1 MRHLIALFLIIG
13 TASAAEPTA
22 CPPLASAQDVLD
34 CVLRA
39 HPEAKSAETLLKQS
53 EAFERAAAQRTNPEA
68 EANALFGGSQDQ
80 VQVSLLHTFETGG
93 KRSRRVDQ
101 ARAEGELLRAEALA
115 VKERLAID
123 TVVDLHRLRQIREEL
138 RVSKEAL
145 ETFSRIARQ
154 LLSRPRRSPEQQ
166 VSLAIFRL
174 AEQDYALRRSRLE
187 SEDAG
192 LRREFALGLG
202 APLPD
207 TEALLP
213 KEALQWPE
221 LGAEPGALRGSTAL
235 RAAAASSAARAQV
248 GVARAASYPD
258 LRVGPSVQRQKNGP
272 GEGSTTLIGAG
283 LSMALPLYQRNAAG
297 RLLAARGAE
306 AAAARSDAALAV
318 LAAERD
324 AELARYRSATAA
336 LVKAGGHAESE
347 ARHEELDGLFE
358 RGLVPSA
365 LVIEAHRQVF
375 DFTSDLHEQELAAV
389 RALWTIYAIEGRA
402 LTEKL

>member
-1 MRHLIALFLIIG
+1 MRHLIFLFLFVGI
-13 TASAAEPTA
+13 ASAAEPPA
-22 CPPLASAQDVLD
+22 CPAITDPQGVLE
-34 CVLRA
+34 CVLRV
-39 HPEAKSAETLLKQS
+39 HPEARSADALLRQS
-53 EAFERAAAQRTNPEA
+53 EAFERAAAQRANPEG
-68 EANALFGGSQDQ
+68 EASGLFGGSQDQ
-80 VQVSLLHTFETGG
+80 IQASILHVFETGG
-93 KRSRRVDQ
+93 KRSRRIDL
-101 ARAEGELLRAEALA
+101 ARAEAELLRAESLAAKELLA
-115 VKERLAID
+115 VE

-154 LLSRPRRSPEQQ
+154 LLSRPRRSPEQE
-166 VSLAIFRL
+166 VSLAVFLL

-192 LRREFALGLG
+192 LRLEFALGLG

-207 TEALLP
+207 AESLLP
-213 KEALQWPE
+213 KEGKNWPE
-221 LGAEPGALRGSTAL
+221 LGPGPGAFRGSTAL
-235 RAAAASSAARAQV
+235 RAAAAESAARAQV
-248 GVARAASYPD
+248 GAARAASYPD
-258 LRVGPSVQRQKNGP
+258 LRVGPSVLRQKNGP
-272 GEGSTTLIGAG
+272 GEGSTTLFGAG

-306 AAAARSDAALAV
+306 AAAARSAAVLAV
-318 LAAERD
+318 LTAGRD
-324 AELARYRSATAA
+324 AELARYRSATGA

-347 ARHEELDGLFE
+347 TRHEKLDGLFE
-358 RGLVPSA
+358 RGLVSSA

-389 RALWTIYAIEGRA
+389 RALWTIYAIDGRA